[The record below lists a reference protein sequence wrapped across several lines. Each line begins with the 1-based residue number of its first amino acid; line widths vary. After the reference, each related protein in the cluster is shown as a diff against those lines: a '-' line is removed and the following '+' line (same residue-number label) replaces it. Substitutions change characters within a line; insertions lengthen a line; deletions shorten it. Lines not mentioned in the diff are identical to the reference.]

1 MKQRLLG
8 RTGLSVS
15 ELALGGLFV
24 SKFGGE
30 RAQSRDA
37 VHRALEL
44 GVNYIDTAPTYGD
57 SEEVL
62 GYCLEGVQQPYCIST
77 KLGGRP
83 TPFDPRSRD
92 SLLKSVELSLQALK
106 RDRIDILFIHEP
118 ERPEQYDW
126 WTDWEQV
133 EGPVLDT
140 LAELKK
146 DGTIRFTGV
155 AGTTGYKMAHL
166 VRSGKFDVVLTAFNY
181 ALLWREA
188 GHEILPAA
196 IEHNVGI
203 VVGSPLQQ
211 GSLAQCWS
219 EEVMD
224 RAPWLTTR
232 RREQLRTLYRFVA
245 ETGLSLPEIA
255 LRWVISNPAIACVLM
270 GARSATEV
278 EQNVAGVNRGALP
291 ADILQRL
298 DEIAAMV
305 PFRPAE
311 EPATLR
317 FDALPPR
324 AKGGAR

>member
-1 MKQRLLG
+1 MKQRILG
-8 RTGLSVS
+8 RTGLPVG

-24 SKFGGE
+24 SKFGGD
-30 RAQSRDA
+30 RAQSRAA
-37 VHRALEL
+37 VRRALEL

-62 GYCLEGVQQPYCIST
+62 GYCLEDVRQPYCIST

-92 SLLKSVELSLQALK
+92 SLLKSVELSLKALK

-126 WTDWEQV
+126 WTDWERV
-133 EGPVLDT
+133 EGPVLEVLD
-140 LAELKK
+140 ELKK
-146 DGTIRFTGV
+146 SGTIRFAGI
-155 AGTTGYKMAHL
+155 AGTTAYKMAHL
-166 VRSGKFDVVLTAFNY
+166 IRSGKFEVVLTAFNY

-188 GHEILPAA
+188 AHEILPAA

-203 VVGSPLQQ
+203 VIGSPLQQ
-211 GSLAQCWS
+211 GSLSQCWS
-219 EEVMD
+219 EEIMD
-224 RAPWLTTR
+224 RAPWLCKP
-232 RREQLRTLYRFVA
+232 RREQLRALYRFVA

-255 LRWVISNPAIACVLM
+255 LRWVISNPAVACVLM

-278 EQNVAGVNRGALP
+278 EQNVAAVNRGALP
-291 ADILQRL
+291 ADILGRL
-298 DEIAAMV
+298 DEIAARL

-311 EPATLR
+311 EPGTLR

-324 AKGGAR
+324 LKGGAR